1 MFLAL
6 PRTYHPM
13 DRQTI
18 VMVIFSLLLSAGL
31 LLVPVNAEDNPGEDT
46 SGYDLD
52 ISRIA
57 VGLLDNDMG
66 VVMSPPR
73 WQWDA
78 ERYKDEGDRCAETCK
93 LQRKD
98 YLQRIELFR
107 QNGGI
112 FTPAE
117 KEYLKDPAQFYFLE
131 AKAISYDTG
140 VASSR
145 DEMIASCNCAQKYYN
160 KAFQLTKDDDYVQQA
175 EIFEAG
181 TALYDTFGMTKEALQ
196 MRNAARVARAQ
207 AAASSFSLPLSPW
220 VVITGLIGGLLLIVR
235 KRE

>member
-1 MFLAL
+1 MFFAL
-6 PRTYHPM
+6 PRTYLPM

-18 VMVIFSLLLSAGL
+18 VLVLFSLLLSAGL
-31 LLVPVNAEDNPGEDT
+31 FLLPVNAEDNPGEDT

-52 ISRIA
+52 IGRIA

-78 ERYKDEGDRCAETCK
+78 ERYMDEGDKCAAQC
-93 LQRKD
+93 
-98 YLQRIELFR
+98 ELLYKKYIHAPE
-107 QNGGI
+107 NSTDLGSI
-112 FTPAE
+112 FD
-117 KEYLKDPAQFYFLE
+117 K
-131 AKAISYDTG
+131 G
-140 VASSR
+140 
-145 DEMIASCNCAQKYYN
+145 IASCNCAQKYYN
-160 KAFQLTKDDDYVQQA
+160 KAFELTRDDDYVQQA

-181 TALYDTFGMTKEALQ
+181 TGLYETIGMTKEALQ

-207 AAASSFSLPLSPW
+207 AATSSFSLPMSPW
-220 VVITGLIGGLLLIVR
+220 VVITGLIGGLLLIFR

>member
-1 MFLAL
+1 MFFAL
-6 PRTYHPM
+6 PRTYLPM
-13 DRQTI
+13 ERRTI

-31 LLVPVNAEDNPGEDT
+31 FLLPVNAEDTAGQDT
-46 SGYDLD
+46 SGFDWD
-52 ISRIA
+52 IGRIA

-78 ERYKDEGDRCAETCK
+78 ERYIDEGDKCAAQC
-93 LQRKD
+93 
-98 YLQRIELFR
+98 ELLYKKYIHAPE
-107 QNGGI
+107 NSNDLGSI
-112 FTPAE
+112 FD
-117 KEYLKDPAQFYFLE
+117 K
-131 AKAISYDTG
+131 G
-140 VASSR
+140 
-145 DEMIASCNCAQKYYN
+145 IASCNCAQKYYN
-160 KAFQLTKDDDYVQQA
+160 KAFELTKDDDYVQQA

-181 TALYDTFGMTKEALQ
+181 TGLYETIGMTKEALQ

>member
-1 MFLAL
+1 MFFAL
-6 PRTYHPM
+6 PRTYLPM
-13 DRQTI
+13 ERRTI

-31 LLVPVNAEDNPGEDT
+31 FLLPVNAEDTAGQDT
-46 SGYDLD
+46 SGFDWD
-52 ISRIA
+52 IGRIA

-78 ERYKDEGDRCAETCK
+78 ERYIDEGDKCAAQC
-93 LQRKD
+93 
-98 YLQRIELFR
+98 ELLYKKYTHAPE
-107 QNGGI
+107 NSNDLGSI
-112 FTPAE
+112 FD
-117 KEYLKDPAQFYFLE
+117 K
-131 AKAISYDTG
+131 G
-140 VASSR
+140 
-145 DEMIASCNCAQKYYN
+145 IASCNCAQKYYN
-160 KAFQLTKDDDYVQQA
+160 KAFELTKDDDYVQQA

-181 TALYDTFGMTKEALQ
+181 TALYETIGMTKEALQ

>member
-1 MFLAL
+1 MFFAL
-6 PRTYHPM
+6 PRTYLPM
-13 DRQTI
+13 ERRTI

-31 LLVPVNAEDNPGEDT
+31 FLLPVNAEDTAGQDT
-46 SGYDLD
+46 SGFDWD
-52 ISRIA
+52 IGRIA

-78 ERYKDEGDRCAETCK
+78 ERYIDEGDKCAAQC
-93 LQRKD
+93 
-98 YLQRIELFR
+98 ELLYKKYT
-107 QNGGI
+107 NAPENSNDLGSI
-112 FTPAE
+112 FD
-117 KEYLKDPAQFYFLE
+117 K
-131 AKAISYDTG
+131 G
-140 VASSR
+140 
-145 DEMIASCNCAQKYYN
+145 IASCNCAQKYYN
-160 KAFQLTKDDDYVQQA
+160 KAFELTKDDDYVQQA

-181 TALYDTFGMTKEALQ
+181 TALYETIGMTKEALQ
-196 MRNAARVARAQ
+196 MRNAAKVARAQ

>member
-1 MFLAL
+1 ME
-6 PRTYHPM
+6 R
-13 DRQTI
+13 RTI

-31 LLVPVNAEDNPGEDT
+31 FLLPVNAEDTAGQDT
-46 SGYDLD
+46 SGFDWD
-52 ISRIA
+52 IGRIA

-78 ERYKDEGDRCAETCK
+78 ERYIDEGDKCAAQC
-93 LQRKD
+93 
-98 YLQRIELFR
+98 ELLYKKYT
-107 QNGGI
+107 NAPENSNDLGSI
-112 FTPAE
+112 FD
-117 KEYLKDPAQFYFLE
+117 K
-131 AKAISYDTG
+131 G
-140 VASSR
+140 
-145 DEMIASCNCAQKYYN
+145 IASCNCAQKYYN
-160 KAFQLTKDDDYVQQA
+160 KAFELTKDDDYVQQA

-181 TALYDTFGMTKEALQ
+181 TALYETIGMTKEALQ
-196 MRNAARVARAQ
+196 MRNAAKVARAQ